1 MLTFVI
7 TSVTISYVPILTVVG
22 IRRMPYRSG
31 ILSAQLIR
39 REHRS
44 VFRFFLRIA
53 FQVLL
58 GYKVHQSNEPMNS

>member
-7 TSVTISYVPILTVVG
+7 TSVTIFYVPILVVG

-39 REHRS
+39 REQRT
-44 VFRFFLRIA
+44 
-53 FQVLL
+53 L
-58 GYKVHQSNEPMNS
+58 GTEDRCSLQPP